1 MSANDAFV
9 QAAWGKALGGA
20 DKLIFASDGNAA
32 FSEAI
37 GKSLD
42 LSARGFGKRNARYA
56 IIVDH
61 GKVTYIEQEPG
72 PGVTVSGVDAILS
85 HL

>member
-1 MSANDAFV
+1 M

-32 FSEAI
+32 FSEAA
-37 GKSLD
+37 GLSVD
-42 LSARGFGKRNARYA
+42 LSARGFGKRSARYA
-56 IIVDH
+56 IIIDH
-61 GKVTYIEQEPG
+61 NKVTYIQQEPG
-72 PGVTVSGVDAILS
+72 PGVTVSGVEAVLA